1 MLTFTNL
8 ALRRGSQL
16 LFADVSFTIGRGSK
30 VGLVGANGSGKTSLF
45 QMITGVL
52 ESDLGN
58 FDLPSGTRLA
68 YMEQET
74 ADTGQA
80 AVDFLF

>member
-58 FDLPSGTRLA
+58 FRQAFLDKDISIIL
-68 YMEQET
+68 ET
-74 ADTGQA
+74 
-80 AVDFLF
+80 